1 MPARQHAASVGIIPT
16 LNWKIEIA
24 APTESRR
31 AQGST
36 LENFGASNA
45 KGKAC
50 TGSTS
55 RKIVWIAN
63 QIARLRMTPT
73 TAAVIAESD
82 AVRALLPRSASM
94 YGPPRKIQRKHG
106 TKVVHLASVP
116 PSAAAIIGSRAP
128 GWRN

>member
-1 MPARQHAASVGIIPT
+1 MPAAQHATSVGIIPT
-16 LNWKIEIA
+16 LNRKMATA
-24 APTESRR
+24 APTESRS

-36 LENFGASNA
+36 LVNFGASNA
-45 KGKAC
+45 NGKAC

-82 AVRALLPRSASM
+82 AVKALLPRSAFDVW
-94 YGPPRKIQRKHG
+94 PTQEDP
-106 TKVVHLASVP
+106 
-116 PSAAAIIGSRAP
+116 
-128 GWRN
+128 

>member
-16 LNWKIEIA
+16 LNRKIATA
-24 APTESRR
+24 APTESRS

-45 KGKAC
+45 NRKAR

-55 RKIVWIAN
+55 RKTVWMAN
-63 QIARLRMTPT
+63 QNARLRMTPT

-94 YGPPRKIQRKHG
+94 YGPPRNIQRKHG

-116 PSAAAIIGSRAP
+116 PSAPATIG
-128 GWRN
+128 

>member
-1 MPARQHAASVGIIPT
+1 MPATQHAASVGIIPA
-16 LNWKIEIA
+16 LNRKMATA
-24 APTESRR
+24 APTESRS

-36 LENFGASNA
+36 LENFGAS
-45 KGKAC
+45 KANRKAR

-73 TAAVIAESD
+73 TAAVIVDSD

-94 YGPPRKIQRKHG
+94 YGPPRKIQRKQG
-106 TKVVHLASVP
+106 TKVVHFASVP
-116 PSAAAIIGSRAP
+116 PR
-128 GWRN
+128 

>member
-16 LNWKIEIA
+16 LNRKIATA
-24 APTESRR
+24 APTESRS

-45 KGKAC
+45 NRKAR

-55 RKIVWIAN
+55 WNSVWMQN
-63 QIARLRMTPT
+63 QTARLRMTPT
-73 TAAVIAESD
+73 TAAVMAESD
-82 AVRALLPRSASM
+82 AVRALFPRSASM

-106 TKVVHLASVP
+106 TKVVHLRSEE
-116 PSAAAIIGSRAP
+116 R
-128 GWRN
+128 R